1 LVIFGAKRAPP
12 ERGRPKPK
20 ILAHMHFQFSEEHL
34 MIQKAA
40 RDFARQECLPGVIER
55 DEHQKFPKEQILK
68 LAELGFMGMMVD
80 PAYGGS
86 GMDTVSYVLA
96 MEEISKIDASVSVCM
111 SVNNSL
117 VCWGLEAFGT
127 EAQKQKYLT
136 PLAQGK
142 KDGELYIGAFLLSEP
157 EAGSDATSQQTT
169 AVDKGDHYLL
179 NGTKNWITNGN
190 SASVY
195 LVIAQ
200 TDVSKGSHGINVFIV
215 EKNSPGVAVGAKENK
230 LGIRGSD
237 THSIS
242 FNDVKVPRE
251 NRIGEDGFG
260 FKFAMKV
267 LAGGRIGIASQ
278 ALGIASGA
286 YELALNYSKERKAFG
301 KEIAQHQAIQFK
313 LADMATRIEA
323 SRLLCLRAAW
333 EKDQGQ
339 DYATSSSMA
348 KVFASETAMWTAT
361 EAVQIHGGYGYVKE
375 YHVERL
381 MRDAKITQIYEGTS
395 EVQRIVISRSLLK

>member
-1 LVIFGAKRAPP
+1 
-12 ERGRPKPK
+12 
-20 ILAHMHFQFSEEHL
+20 MDFQLTEEHL

-40 RDFARQECLPGVIER
+40 RDFAVTELLPGVIER
-55 DEHQKFPKEQILK
+55 DEKQIYPAEQIKK
-68 LAELGFMGMMVD
+68 LGELGFLGMMVD
-80 PAYGGS
+80 PKYGGA
-86 GMDTVSYVLA
+86 GLDTVSYVLA
-96 MEEISKIDASVSVCM
+96 MEEISKIDASTSVCM

-127 EAQKQKYLT
+127 EEQKQKYLV
-136 PLAQGK
+136 PLAK
-142 KDGELYIGAFLLSEP
+142 GEITGAFLLSEP
-157 EAGSDATSQQTT
+157 EAGSDATSQRTT
-169 AVDKGDHYLL
+169 AEDKGDHYLV

-200 TDVSKGSHGINVFIV
+200 TYPDKGSKGINALIV
-215 EKNSPGVAVGAKENK
+215 EKNSPGVTVGAKENK
-230 LGIRGSD
+230 MGIRGSD
-237 THSIS
+237 THSIM
-242 FNDVKVPRE
+242 FQDVEVPKE

-260 FKFAMKV
+260 FKFAMKT

-286 YELALNYSKERKAFG
+286 YELSIKYAKERKAFG
-301 KEIAQHQAIQFK
+301 KEISQHQAIQFK

-323 SRLLCLRAAW
+323 SRLLCMKAARD
-333 EKDQGQ
+333 KDLHL
-339 DYATSSSMA
+339 DYTLSGSMA
-348 KVFASETAMWTAT
+348 KVFSSETAMWVTT
-361 EAVQIHGGYGYVKE
+361 EAVQVHGGYGYVKE

-395 EVQRIVISRSLLK
+395 EVQRIVIGRAILG